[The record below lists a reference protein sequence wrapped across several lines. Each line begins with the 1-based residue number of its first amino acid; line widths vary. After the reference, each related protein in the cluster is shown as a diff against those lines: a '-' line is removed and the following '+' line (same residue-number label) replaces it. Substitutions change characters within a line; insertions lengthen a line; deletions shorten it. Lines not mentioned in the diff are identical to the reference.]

1 MITIDGGTGVI
12 LHNGVDVASPKMVDA
27 WHLNQNWTTS
37 DSSITGTVFTRI
49 SSTFNGGASQIGSG
63 MTYTSGD
70 GSFSFPSTGKYLI
83 SVNML
88 IRQVTGDNTYL
99 YLETTTDNS
108 TYVKVLKLQSN
119 NTSDGGTA
127 KNCSNMYFFDVT
139 NTSTHKV
146 KLYASSIAS
155 GTFIEGND
163 GSSSGG
169 SYTSETNI
177 VFQKLGET

>member
-12 LHNGVDVASPKMVDA
+12 LNNGVDIASPKMVDV
-27 WHLNQNWTTS
+27 WHLNSDWTTNEAY
-37 DSSITGTVFTRI
+37 ITGTVFTRA
-49 SSTFNGGASQIGSG
+49 SDTWTGAASQIGSG